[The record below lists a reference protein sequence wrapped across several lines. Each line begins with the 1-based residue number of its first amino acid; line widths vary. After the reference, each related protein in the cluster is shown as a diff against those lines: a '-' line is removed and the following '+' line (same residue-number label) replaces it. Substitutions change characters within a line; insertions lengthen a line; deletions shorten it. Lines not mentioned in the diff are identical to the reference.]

1 MKNLLFAV
9 ALCAFT
15 LPSFAQFEGTVDF
28 VKTKGKINVNY
39 TYKIKSGQIRIEEFG
54 DDDKLDGIQL
64 VNTNDGT
71 IYALSPERK
80 MYMEAKNKR
89 PQRTAVVDVKKTK
102 TTKTINGKSCVKWI
116 VTCSE
121 QERKIIYWVTKGNYD
136 FFIPFLRTL
145 NRAEKSAI
153 YFLMIEGNENYF
165 PILAEEYNSDG
176 LLISKLEAKDVSS
189 KKLSQTNFNIPEGYK
204 KFER

>member
-1 MKNLLFAV
+1 MKNLLFAF

-15 LPSFAQFEGTVDF
+15 SPLFAQFEGTVDF

-39 TYKIKSGQIRIEEFG
+39 KYKIKRGQVRIEEYG

-64 VNTNDGT
+64 VNTNDGV
-71 IYALSPERK
+71 IYALSPERR

-89 PQRTAVVDVKKTK
+89 PQRTAVVEVKKLK
-102 TTKTINGKSCVKWI
+102 TTKTINGKTCVKWV
-116 VTCSE
+116 VTSTE
-121 QERKIIYWVTKGNYD
+121 QDRKIIYWVTKGNYD

-165 PILAEEYNSDG
+165 PVLAEEYNSDG
-176 LLISKLEAKDVSS
+176 LLISKLEAKEVSS
-189 KKLSQTNFNIPEGYK
+189 KKMAQTWFEIPEGYK